1 MKHLIKII
9 KIITVC
15 SLLATFIYFVT
26 RIQTVHK
33 DLRKNPTRLNAPI
46 SFHAVDSQQ
55 FISTE
60 SMFSGMCPTLAKR
73 PPAYSCQGPA
83 LGRLHPVRSKSKSD
97 CGAKKWIDLG
107 SAVRSAAPHVYH
119 LLDDR
124 HHLLPMCT
132 SSVAADVIDHGYIS
146 FISRTLT
153 ARHVRRGFVLDVG
166 ASTGKTTLVA
176 SVLGY
181 QVIAFE
187 ASKVLAELLSRT
199 VLMNGVESLVS
210 VFQNGVADGVYTG
223 TLAAA
228 QDDTALPLVTIVC
241 LDSLVPYLN
250 VLDLPKVVTLLKIDV
265 ANLEPLVLRGA
276 TTFFAVYDVRTIFL
290 EMKGDHW
297 LELGCPP
304 SAVATTLFKMDY
316 VMSSHDGSLVS
327 NKHEFE
333 RWYKKN
339 KKKRSA
345 SIVFQKES

>member
-1 MKHLIKII
+1 MKHLIKF
-9 KIITVC
+9 ITVC
-15 SLLATFIYFVT
+15 SLLATIIYFVT
-26 RIQTVHK
+26 RIPSVHK

-73 PPAYSCQGPA
+73 PPAYSCNAPA
-83 LGRLHPVRSKSKSD
+83 LGRLHPVRHDESKRFD

-107 SAVRSAAPHVYH
+107 GAVRSAAPHLYH

-124 HHLLPMCT
+124 HRLLPMCT
-132 SSVAADVIDHGYIS
+132 SSVKSDTVVDHGYMS

-153 ARHVRRGFVLDVG
+153 ARHVRRGFVIDVG

-199 VLMNGVESLVS
+199 VLMNSVESLVT

-228 QDDTALPLVTIVC
+228 QDETALPLVTIVC

-276 TTFFAVYDVRTIFL
+276 TTFFAEYDVRTIFL
-290 EMKGDHW
+290 EMRGDHW

-304 SAVATTLFKMDY
+304 SAVAATLFKMDY

-345 SIVFQKES
+345 SIVFQKV